1 MPEMTDSNGRVRR
14 TDAKR
19 TNLDIFD
26 AILIQE
32 QKVSKM
38 DIPEQ
43 IYDYPEHVLDTLLL
57 FNKIWMLP
65 HRSIPQRL
73 LKGRFEQWINEL
85 NEINELCGS
94 QKNVEEAMNMS
105 LKSYESMKNRF
116 PVSHP
121 SAIRKL
127 IIAAMGDINRR
138 KAKEEFE
145 NKKEEEKKLKEA
157 QPIVDSRKFRN
168 LRKGE

>member
-1 MPEMTDSNGRVRR
+1 MADKPDMMDG
-14 TDAKR
+14 
-19 TNLDIFD
+19 
-26 AILIQE
+26 ILFY
-32 QKVSKM
+32 QKKAEEKNVPSA
-38 DIPEQ
+38 

-65 HRSIPQRL
+65 ARSIPQKL
-73 LKGRFEQWINEL
+73 LKGRYSQWILEL
-85 NEINELCGS
+85 NEINELCGN
-94 QKNVEEAMNMS
+94 QKNVEEAMSMS